1 MQYYYR
7 LTEDEQI
14 WRDNCDVGVRVS
26 GWLMILLLMKLIRR
40 VDEASS
46 GMKLG
51 AGQGTYQWLG
61 KDALKSMKVNW
72 LKHDFSHSHSCCLD
86 FASLCF
92 LF

>member
-1 MQYYYR
+1 MQRQR

-26 GWLMILLLMKLIRR
+26 GWLMIFLLMKLMRT
-40 VDEASS
+40 ASS

-61 KDALKSMKVNW
+61 EDALKSLRVNW
-72 LKHDFSHSHSCCLD
+72 LKCDF
-86 FASLCF
+86 
-92 LF
+92 